1 MAIVFTIITIALL
14 IGIVITAIITFRSG
28 KEKGIQ
34 QEKMLRL
41 EAEKEY
47 HKKLFTEESMRKELQ
62 REVDNL
68 RRDNDR
74 YIQFLIS
81 IPEIVKNLISNLSF
95 EETVPSIFRL
105 IKSLVDPEI
114 IKLYMFERKTNSL
127 VLIVAHGA
135 DSGEKN
141 VIKFGEGMVGVAAKT
156 GAMVLRTSLQVSG
169 VQNAD
174 TDDIDIAAPIL
185 FKDKLIGVMG
195 LGKIKERTG
204 DEKRF
209 ISIVADL
216 AGISLQNVEFL
227 EIAKEEAVTDALTTL
242 HNRRYFFDRAREAT
256 RKAITY
262 NSPLSIFIFDIDH
275 FKRYNDMNGHAE
287 GDYLLKELSQLLKE
301 NSRGIDVIA
310 RYGGEEFI
318 VLMSDT
324 DKDGAS
330 RFAEKMRRLIENFPF
345 KHKEKQPSGY
355 VSISGGV
362 ATFPFDGNSVD
373 TVIRHAD
380 EALYESKRSGR
391 NRITRYEPFLFSQ
404 P

>member
-1 MAIVFTIITIALL
+1 
-14 IGIVITAIITFRSG
+14 
-28 KEKGIQ
+28 
-34 QEKMLRL
+34 
-41 EAEKEY
+41 
-47 HKKLFTEESMRKELQ
+47 
-62 REVDNL
+62 
-68 RRDNDR
+68 
-74 YIQFLIS
+74 
-81 IPEIVKNLISNLSF
+81 
-95 EETVPSIFRL
+95 
-105 IKSLVDPEI
+105 
-114 IKLYMFERKTNSL
+114 
-127 VLIVAHGA
+127 
-135 DSGEKN
+135 
-141 VIKFGEGMVGVAAKT
+141 
-156 GAMVLRTSLQVSG
+156 MVLRTSLQVSG

-174 TDDIDIAAPIL
+174 MDDIDIAAPIL

-195 LGKIKERTG
+195 LGKIKERSG

-242 HNRRYFFDRAREAT
+242 YNRRYFFDRAREAA

-324 DKDGAS
+324 DKNGAL